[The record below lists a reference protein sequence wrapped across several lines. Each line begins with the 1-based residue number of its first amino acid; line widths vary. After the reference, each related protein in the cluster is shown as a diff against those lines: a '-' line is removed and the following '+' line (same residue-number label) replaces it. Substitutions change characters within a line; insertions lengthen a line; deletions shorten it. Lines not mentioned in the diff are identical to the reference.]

1 MGLWDRQDPGTTP
14 RSGNPRDIPGTPN
27 GTVGQTGSWD
37 NSKEWES
44 LRYPRDS
51 QQDCG
56 TDRILGQL
64 QGVGVIEIPQG
75 LPVGLWDRQDP
86 GTTPK
91 SGSPRDIPGIPGGT
105 VHRTDRTL
113 GQFQGSS
120 GYPRDSQWDYG
131 TDRTLGQLQGVGVL
145 RISQALPAGLWETGP
160 WENNKEWESLG

>member
-27 GTVGQTGSWD
+27 GTVGQTGFWD

-91 SGSPRDIPGIPGGT
+91 SGSPRDIPGTPSRIVG
-105 VHRTDRTL
+105 DRTL
-113 GQFQGSS
+113 GKQ
-120 GYPRDSQWDYG
+120 
-131 TDRTLGQLQGVGVL
+131 QGVGVL
-145 RISQALPAGLWETGP
+145 GIVQGLLTTHGEYIY
-160 WENNKEWESLG
+160 SLMSNRTSVGKLGHE